1 MAKPRQMNQIGSKV
15 AKGAVWMVGLKFVE
29 RGIGFV
35 STLVLARLL
44 LPADFGLVAMAMAVF
59 AFVEIAGSFGFDLA
73 LIRNQK
79 ADRAQYDSAW
89 TLQVGYA
96 ILASAVLAALAIPT
110 ATFFS
115 DVRLQG
121 VMLVLAAV
129 ALAQGFE
136 NIGIVDFRKDFQYG
150 RDFQLMLLKKLI
162 SFGVTMVLAYQFR
175 SYWALLGGM
184 VASRVMGVV
193 LSYTMHPYRPRFDV
207 SQIRSLMGFSQW
219 IVLTRVIAYFGNR
232 GPDFVLGRLLDA
244 GSLGLFR
251 VAREVATLPTTE
263 LLYPVMR
270 AVFPGYAAVA
280 HDRGALAN
288 SFLQV
293 QGVIVMLTLP
303 AGAAIL
309 MLADPI
315 VRLLL
320 GPNWLAAIPL
330 IQIFGLYGAVSVF
343 QATNVSVFHVL
354 GVPKYGAMLKAT
366 EVLLVVPLMMWSLTQ
381 GHGLQGAAWCVFVSQ
396 GAIVPISM
404 MLLARQLGIGWVDR
418 LRVIWRPV
426 LGTAALV
433 VALYAAMRATG
444 SANNAFAA
452 AWQLG
457 AALPVAAVT
466 FVASVWLLWR
476 LAGKPAGP
484 ERQVIDLIRRRL
496 GRPTRVPGE
505 APASTMTTK
514 L

>member
-1 MAKPRQMNQIGSKV
+1 MNQIGSKV

-193 LSYTMHPYRPRFDV
+193 LSYTMHPYRPRFDI
-207 SQIRSLMGFSQW
+207 SQIRSLMRFSQW

-232 GPDFVLGRLLDA
+232 GPDFVLGRMLDA

-251 VAREVATLPTTE
+251 VAQEVATLPTSE
-263 LLYPVMR
+263 LLHPVMR

-280 HDRGALAN
+280 HDRNALSR

-293 QGVIVMLTLP
+293 QGVILTLTLP
-303 AGAAIL
+303 AGALIL

-343 QATNVSVFHVL
+343 QATNVSVFNVL
-354 GVPKYGAMLKAT
+354 GVPKYGAMLKAA
-366 EVLLVVPLMMWSLTQ
+366 EVLLLLPLLMWLLRD
-381 GHGLQGAAWCVFVSQ
+381 GHGLQGAAWCVFAVQ
-396 GAIVPISM
+396 AMIVPASM
-404 MLLARQLGIGWVDR
+404 VLLARQLGIRWADR
-418 LRVIWRPV
+418 FRVTWRPV
-426 LGTAALV
+426 VGTGMLMLSVHLAMAGTGPAANALDAAWNMALAIPAALSSFSATIYFLWL
-433 VALYAAMRATG
+433 VAGM
-444 SANNAFAA
+444 
-452 AWQLG
+452 
-457 AALPVAAVT
+457 PD
-466 FVASVWLLWR
+466 
-476 LAGKPAGP
+476 GP
-484 ERQVIDLIRRRL
+484 EKQAYELIRRRL
-496 GRPTRVPGE
+496 RLTFPP
-505 APASTMTTK
+505 PADMSK
-514 L
+514 

>member
-1 MAKPRQMNQIGSKV
+1 MNHIGSKV
-15 AKGAVWMVGLKFVE
+15 ARGAVWMIGLKFVE

-35 STLVLARLL
+35 STLILARLL

-89 TLQVGYA
+89 TLQVGYSVVA
-96 ILASAVLAALAIPT
+96 AAALAALAVPT

-115 DVRLQG
+115 DPRLQA
-121 VMLVLAAV
+121 VMLVMAAV

-136 NIGIVDFRKDFQYG
+136 NIGIVDFRKDFQYA
-150 RDFQLMLLKKLI
+150 RDFQLMLLKKLV
-162 SFGVTMVLAYQFR
+162 SFGVTITLAYQFR

-184 VASRVMGVV
+184 VASRVVGVL
-193 LSYTMHPYRPRFDV
+193 LSYVLHPYRPRFDI
-207 SQIRSLMGFSQW
+207 SQIRSLMRFSQW
-219 IVLTRVIAYFGNR
+219 IVLTRVIEYFGNR
-232 GPDFVLGRLLDA
+232 GPDFVLGRMLDA

-251 VAREVATLPTTE
+251 VAREVGTLPTTE
-263 LLYPVMR
+263 LLFPVMR

-280 HDRGALAN
+280 HDRQALAR

-309 MLADPI
+309 VLADPI

-343 QATNVSVFHVL
+343 QATNASVFNVL
-354 GVPKYGAMLKAT
+354 GVPKYGAMLKAV
-366 EVLLVVPLMMWSLTQ
+366 EVLLVLPTMMWSLTH
-381 GHGLQGAAWCVFVSQ
+381 GYGLQGAAWCVFAAQ
-396 GAIVPISM
+396 GIIVPGSM
-404 MLLARQLGIGWVDR
+404 LLLARELGIGWVDR
-418 LRVIWRPV
+418 LRVAWRP
-426 LGTAALV
+426 LLATAAM
-433 VALYAAMRATG
+433 VASTYGAMRATG
-444 SANNAFAA
+444 PASNAFEA

-457 AALPVAAVT
+457 VSLPISALT
-466 FVASVWLLWR
+466 FLAGVWLLWK
-476 LAGKPAGP
+476 LAGSPAGA
-484 ERQVIDLIRRRL
+484 EQQMIDLLRRYF
-496 GRPTRVPGE
+496 GRPTAARADTS
-505 APASTMTTK
+505 APTLTTK
-514 L
+514 P

>member
-1 MAKPRQMNQIGSKV
+1 MTQIGSKV
-15 AKGAVWMVGLKFVE
+15 ARGAVWMIGLKFVE

-35 STLVLARLL
+35 STLILARLL

-96 ILASAVLAALAIPT
+96 ILAGAALAALAVPT
-110 ATFFS
+110 AAFFG
-115 DVRLQG
+115 DERLQG

-162 SFGVTMVLAYQFR
+162 SFAVTMALAYQFR
-175 SYWALLGGM
+175 SYWALLGGI
-184 VASRVMGVV
+184 VASRVVGVV

-207 SQIRSLMGFSQW
+207 SQMRSLMSFSQW
-219 IVLTRVIAYFGNR
+219 IVLTRVIAFFGNR

-263 LLYPVMR
+263 LLFPIMR

-280 HDRGALAN
+280 HDRKALAR

-293 QGVIVMLTLP
+293 QGAIVMLTLP

-354 GVPKYGAMLKAT
+354 GVPRHGALLKAA
-366 EVLLVVPLMMWSLTQ
+366 EVLLVLPSMMWALTQ
-381 GHGLQGAAWCVFVSQ
+381 GYGLQGAAWCVFAAQ
-396 GAIVPISM
+396 GVVVPASM
-404 MLLARQLGIGWVDR
+404 VLLARQLGIGWADR
-418 LRVIWRPV
+418 LRVIWRPL

-433 VALYAAMRATG
+433 LSVYAVLRATG
-444 SANNAFAA
+444 PARDAFDA

-457 AALPVAAVT
+457 QAIPLAALA
-466 FVASVWLLWR
+466 FVACVWLLWR
-476 LAGKPAGP
+476 LAGKPAGA
-484 ERQVIDLIRRRL
+484 EQQLIDLIGRRV
-496 GRPTRVPGE
+496 GRPGT
-505 APASTMTTK
+505 APADAAAPTWTPK
-514 L
+514 P